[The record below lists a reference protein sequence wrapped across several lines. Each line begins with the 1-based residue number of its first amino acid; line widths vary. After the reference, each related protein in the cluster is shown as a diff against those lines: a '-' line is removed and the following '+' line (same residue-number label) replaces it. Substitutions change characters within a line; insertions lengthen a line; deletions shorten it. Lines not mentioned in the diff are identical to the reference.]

1 MLKDESYDA
10 LRTMTYLSSTNW
22 RLQLVTESGGG
33 AHVDVEALR
42 W

>member
-33 AHVDVEALR
+33 VVDLVALS